1 MRKEIL
7 SRRTREVGAG
17 GCATAAGA
25 PEGAAALIG
34 CRLEWPQWHW
44 VSVNGNRREPLGQ
57 VLAKRAGRSLP
68 PTRVAE
74 KCMENV

>member
-7 SRRTREVGAG
+7 SRRSREKGARRRVCHG
-17 GCATAAGA
+17 GRC

-44 VSVNGNRREPLGQ
+44 VSVNGIRHEALGQ
-57 VLAKRAGRSLP
+57 VLAKG
-68 PTRVAE
+68 AE
-74 KCMENV
+74 S